1 MLFYSRENESSWE
14 TNLLYF
20 DFLVLFVVLQERS
33 KIISKN
39 MVITLSWW
47 LLTIASDFALSRK
60 SESVESNMAEE
71 KTN

>member
-14 TNLLYF
+14 TNLVYF

-39 MVITLSWW
+39 MVITLPWW

-60 SESVESNMAEE
+60 WESVESNMAEE

>member
-33 KIISKN
+33 KITTSFPGSLI
-39 MVITLSWW
+39 LPWE
-47 LLTIASDFALSRK
+47 RGC
-60 SESVESNMAEE
+60 
-71 KTN
+71 